1 MMMILTCWPSFLP
14 VKKARRAGQN
24 SRDNLSCVAHTASS
38 EKPHYQC
45 DATQYLLYIHKQASS
60 KSLHLSIY
68 HSFIHSSLQP
78 SLCLDL
84 PCLLGPHAPLPV
96 RPLPRL
102 LRELIYTHSRSESFA
117 LPYKPFSQS
126 VSQSVS
132 QSGGIAERKI
142 HTDS

>member
-1 MMMILTCWPSFLP
+1 MTCWPSFLP

-132 QSGGIAERKI
+132 QGALQNERFTPTVSQK
-142 HTDS
+142 